1 MRSIYELGLE
11 FRQGNVIV
19 QSDNFGKVQAALR
32 SQAES
37 AEANRH
43 MMASDYAR
51 QSLEDNFGHLRQ

>member
-11 FRQGNVIV
+11 FREGNVIV

-51 QSLEDNFGHLRQ
+51 